1 MLGKVTNML
10 NRATALNERDAWN
23 FAVTNNYT
31 ISNAIKKW
39 IIEQHKSGKHKD
51 SSGELEPFGLYSFA
65 TEKISEGRK
74 IAGRPYTF
82 DDTGAFHAS
91 IVVVPKLF
99 VISIYANGD
108 KGNEDII
115 KKYGL
120 ELIDLISENKVKLKE
135 IILDEYIKYIK
146 KTIL

>member
-10 NRATALNERDAWN
+10 NRAIALNERDAWN
-23 FAVTNNYT
+23 FAVTNNYA

-39 IIEQHKSGKHKD
+39 IIEQLEDGVD
-51 SSGELEPFGLYSFA
+51 ATGEIIGLYSFA
-65 TEKISEGRK
+65 TEIISNGKKR
-74 IAGRPYTF
+74 AGDTY
-82 DDTGAFHAS
+82 DLNLTGAFRAS

-99 VISIYANGD
+99 VISIYANGK

-115 KKYGL
+115 QKYGL
-120 ELIDLISENKVKLKE
+120 EIIDLLDKNKVKLKE

>member
-1 MLGKVTNML
+1 MLGKVTNMI
-10 NRATALNERDAWN
+10 NRALALNERDAWN

-39 IIEQHKSGKHKD
+39 IIEQLEDGVD
-51 SSGELEPFGLYSFA
+51 STGEIIGLYSFA
-65 TEKISEGRK
+65 TEIISNGKKR
-74 IAGRPYTF
+74 AGEPY
-82 DDTGAFHAS
+82 DLNDTGAFRGS

-99 VISIYANGD
+99 VISIYANGKKSD
-108 KGNEDII
+108 EDII
-115 KKYGL
+115 QKYGI
-120 ELIDLISENKVKLKE
+120 EIIDLLDKNKVKLKE